1 MFETGSFFALG
12 ALAEVGVQLALAAV
26 ILLRSRGSPQV
37 RLTWLILVLVVPVV
51 GVIFYLLLGE
61 IRLGRKKIERH
72 RKVCDQIEAQAAM
85 SVATIDPSSEELGR
99 AIHIAR
105 LAETVSGTG
114 TRPGNLLRLYSETDH
129 AIDGLVED
137 TEAAKS
143 SCNLLFYIW
152 LPDSN
157 GTRVGEA
164 LMRAAKRGVTCR
176 VLVDSH
182 GSKLFL
188 KSEICQRM
196 RGAGVRVTEAMP
208 VGFLRSG
215 LQRIDIRNHRKIAI
229 FDGNVAW
236 MGSQNIADAAFAI
249 KAKYAPWV
257 DLMIRLQGPAVHDLQ
272 VLFTEDWLLDVEE
285 PAGEPGEGPRAEPA
299 EESVDDVL
307 TEPPA
312 PLEGGVP
319 VQVIGTGPFAQNR
332 ALVALTQVGLLQARQ
347 EIVLTTPYFVPDET
361 TLAALCSAAQSGV
374 STLLVV
380 PARNDSPL
388 VAAASR
394 SYYELLLEAGVVIYE
409 YRPGLLHAKTITVDC
424 ATSVVATSNMDRRS
438 FELNFEVSVMA
449 FDREFSSKLRAV
461 QQSYIDESA
470 RVDLAQWRQRRWPE
484 RLRENAAGILAPVL

>member
-1 MFETGSFFALG
+1 
-12 ALAEVGVQLALAAV
+12 
-26 ILLRSRGSPQV
+26 
-37 RLTWLILVLVVPVV
+37 
-51 GVIFYLLLGE
+51 
-61 IRLGRKKIERH
+61 
-72 RKVCDQIEAQAAM
+72 
-85 SVATIDPSSEELGR
+85 
-99 AIHIAR
+99 
-105 LAETVSGTG
+105 
-114 TRPGNLLRLYSETDH
+114 
-129 AIDGLVED
+129 
-137 TEAAKS
+137 
-143 SCNLLFYIW
+143 
-152 LPDSN
+152 
-157 GTRVGEA
+157 
-164 LMRAAKRGVTCR
+164 MR
-176 VLVDSH
+176 
-182 GSKLFL
+182 
-188 KSEICQRM
+188 E
-196 RGAGVRVTEAMP
+196 AGVRVTEAMP

-229 FDGNVAW
+229 FDGKVAW

-257 DLMIRLQGPAVHDLQ
+257 DLMIRLKGPAVYDLQ
-272 VLFTEDWLLDVEE
+272 VLFAEDWLLDVEE
-285 PAGEPGEGPRAEPA
+285 PVEGSGEETA
-299 EESVDDVL
+299 EESADDVL

-347 EIVLTTPYFVPDET
+347 EIILTTPYFVPDET

-380 PARNDSPL
+380 PACNDSPL

-394 SYYELLLEAGVVIYE
+394 SYYQQLLEAGVVIYE

-461 QQSYIDESA
+461 QQSYIDESV
-470 RVDLAQWRQRRWPE
+470 RVDLAQWRQRKWPE

>member
-12 ALAEVGVQLALAAV
+12 ALAEVAVQLALAAV

-37 RLTWLILVLVVPVV
+37 RLTWLILVLAVPVV

-61 IRLGRKKIERH
+61 IRLGHKKIERH
-72 RKVCDQIEAQAAM
+72 RSICDQIEVQAAM
-85 SVATIDPSSEELGR
+85 SVATIDPSSTELGKATR
-99 AIHIAR
+99 IAR

-137 TEAAKS
+137 TEEARS

-152 LPDSN
+152 LSDSN

-164 LMRAAKRGVTCR
+164 LMRAANRGVTCR
-176 VLVDSH
+176 VLVDSY
-182 GSKLFL
+182 GSKVFL
-188 KSEICQRM
+188 KSEICRQM
-196 RGAGVRVTEAMP
+196 REAGVRVTEAMP

-229 FDGNVAW
+229 FDGKVAW

-257 DLMIRLQGPAVHDLQ
+257 DLMIRLEGPAVHDLQ
-272 VLFTEDWLLDVEE
+272 VLFTEDWLLEVEDPVEE
-285 PAGEPGEGPRAEPA
+285 PV
-299 EESVDDVL
+299 EESADDLL

-312 PLEGGVP
+312 PIEEGVP

-332 ALVALTQVGLLQARQ
+332 ALVALTQVGLLQARR

-409 YRPGLLHAKTITVDC
+409 YRQGLLHAKTITVDQ

-449 FDREFSSKLRAV
+449 FDRVFSSKLRAV
-461 QQSYIDESA
+461 QQSYIDESV